1 MRCVSYTRTTSCK
14 SSESIPTDI
23 IQQQNEQIQKYIQSH
38 GWKLVA
44 KYSDRKRDDN
54 ENTAFEEM
62 TMDGISRKFDMVVV
76 NSIDRCGKYISCAE
90 DVLAKTFFPAGIHFS
105 VVQDDFCSIG
115 KSREEIGEYFRKEK
129 IAVQIKS
136 MREFAVRE
144 QIEGYYNVHDEKYG
158 YILSEDRKEL
168 LVEEEAATIVRE
180 VFQMLLDGVSVK
192 KIADIMNERGV
203 ESNIYFI

>member
-144 QIEGYYNVHDEKYG
+144 QLKGIITYMMKSMDTY
-158 YILSEDRKEL
+158 
-168 LVEEEAATIVRE
+168 
-180 VFQMLLDGVSVK
+180 FQKTGKSYWLK
-192 KIADIMNERGV
+192 KKQLRLYAKCFRCFWMDV
-203 ESNIYFI
+203 Q